1 MSPVQHLTRVTR
13 SDEAAWYAIGGDHQ
27 SEVSRW
33 VVTTPWSREICN
45 RPELLGCEYTSALR
59 RAMTAALRT
68 APFRAVLESQPATRV
83 CVLHFLRGGLNF
95 DLRNA
100 LHDAYGW
107 NAHAS
112 AFMSSQ
118 RYKVDGRW
126 AVHEDM
132 YRKLMIPPGA
142 LLLAADVVATGV
154 TVANGLEVLLEHL
167 LRIGSSIR
175 GLVFFTI
182 GCHKLEKVLAT
193 FDARLRAAFP
203 GYLGSHAVYL
213 DGKFRL
219 VDSRTDL
226 RLAIPGTDLIRLDA
240 LLTPELEASQLDIP
254 AAVLERCV
262 IYDAGSRAFDLPT
275 YVEDVADYW
284 RGLARHAAGG
294 LTLAEAVAERWPAPH
309 CRSLET
315 LRAHARETWRGVGD
329 DEVEALWHAHQ
340 ARLSRLAGSASPE
353 ALAALAEE
361 RIRTLE
367 RTLE

>member
-1 MSPVQHLTRVTR
+1 MQHLTRVSR
-13 SDEAAWYAIGGDHQ
+13 SEEASWYAIGGDHQ

-33 VVTTPWSREICN
+33 VVTTPWSRDICN

-59 RAMTAALRT
+59 RAMTAALGA
-68 APFRAVLESQPATRV
+68 APFRGLIEAQRASRV

-100 LHDAYGW
+100 LHDAYGL

-142 LLLAADVVATGV
+142 VLLAADVVATGV
-154 TVANGLEVLLEHL
+154 TVANGLEVLLDHL
-167 LRIGSSIR
+167 LRIGSSVR

-182 GCHKLEKVLAT
+182 GCHKLEKVLT
-193 FDARLRAAFP
+193 ELDGRLRRAFP
-203 GYLGSHAVYL
+203 GFVGSHAVYL

-219 VDSRTDL
+219 VDSRTSL
-226 RLAIPGTDLIRLDA
+226 RFALPGTDLIRCDA
-240 LLTPELEASQLDIP
+240 LLTPELEAAQLGVP
-254 AAVLERCV
+254 SAVLERCV
-262 IYDAGSRAFDLPT
+262 IYDAGSRAFDIPT

-284 RGLARHAAGG
+284 RGLARHAADG
-294 LTLAEAVAERWPAPH
+294 LTLSQAMAERWPATH
-309 CRSLET
+309 YRSLEA
-315 LRAHARETWRGVGD
+315 LHDYARETWRGVSPN
-329 DEVEALWHAHQ
+329 EVEELWRDHQ
-340 ARLSRLAGSASPE
+340 ARTELLVRSANPE
-353 ALAALAEE
+353 ALTALANE
-361 RIRTLE
+361 RVSTLE
-367 RTLE
+367 RALE

>member
-1 MSPVQHLTRVTR
+1 MQHLTRFSR
-13 SDEAAWYAIGGDHQ
+13 SADASWYAIGGDHQ
-27 SEVSRW
+27 TEVSRW

-59 RAMTAALRT
+59 RAMAAALIS
-68 APFRAVLESQPATRV
+68 APFRHLLEAQTPTRV

-118 RYKVDGRW
+118 RYRVEGRW

-154 TVANGLEVLLEHL
+154 TVANGLEVLLDHL

-182 GCHKLEKVLAT
+182 GCHKLEKVLAA
-193 FDARLRAAFP
+193 FDARLREAFP

-226 RLAIPGTDLIRLDA
+226 RLAIPGTDLIRLGA
-240 LLTPELEASQLDIP
+240 LLAPELEVAQLEVP

-262 IYDAGSRAFDLPT
+262 IYDAGSRAFDIPT

-294 LTLAEAVAERWPAPH
+294 LTLAEAIAERWPAPH
-309 CRSLET
+309 LRSLET

-329 DEVEALWHAHQ
+329 DELETLWHAHQ
-340 ARLSRLAGSASPE
+340 AHLASLAGSVSPA

-361 RIRTLE
+361 RVATLE
-367 RTLE
+367 HNLE